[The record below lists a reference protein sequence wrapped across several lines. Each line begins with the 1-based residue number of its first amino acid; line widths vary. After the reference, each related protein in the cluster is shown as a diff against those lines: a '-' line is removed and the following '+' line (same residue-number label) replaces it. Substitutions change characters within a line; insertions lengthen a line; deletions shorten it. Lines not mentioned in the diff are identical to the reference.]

1 MQHDRLKTVMPA
13 QSDDRYDPIAFLD
26 RTSGRQVRGT
36 VGWREGIENRVTFQ
50 VWDGPSA
57 AGEGADLF
65 AAFAAARSGI
75 EKAGF
80 VPLVRGTCS
89 PMPDDPHALFDP
101 AEADDVTPLRA
112 DTPRFQP
119 ILWWIAAAIVLLG
132 LVYPVLARAEVPE
145 WNRRIPFPNVPYDYR
160 YEGPNYDTRDGSR
173 NSAARMRH
181 EAKERGDP
189 EWRDIPLDPIIAIV
203 KRDSGKVVAR
213 YHLEGG
219 QFCAYDEDN
228 CDLDGLFPIIVP
240 EMKDEPVLG
249 VIRHVGAH
257 GQRLSILRPL
267 ADRKAPVFEATAD
280 FALGLRVR
288 RERLFITLD
297 RAMPCGEVKKEHL
310 QWPSLGEPPTP
321 DLGLPDVT
329 LPTPL
334 PLSPSAAAFEKQLR
348 RIARDGDLDGF
359 MALLADDVLVSFGGD
374 GGKAEFAEHWRLDS
388 EMGRQL
394 LWQTLERLLD
404 DGGWNEAGG
413 KDDDGVD
420 YAQRL
425 TLPWFFAAWPQDAD
439 AENVFIA
446 HVGAGLRAAPDRS
459 APVLTR
465 LGDGGVVYGDVEEGE
480 EALSWIGNGWLAVIA
495 PGGDPGFVAQE
506 DVVPLLETRM
516 IAHETPQGWR
526 IEAMVSGD

>member
-1 MQHDRLKTVMPA
+1 MATKTGTA
-13 QSDDRYDPIAFLD
+13 QSDDCYDRITFLD
-26 RTSGRQVRGT
+26 GTSGNEVPGT
-36 VGWREGIENRVTFQ
+36 CGWHEGAENRIVFQ
-50 VWDGPSA
+50 VWDGPSFA
-57 AGEGADLF
+57 ATGSDLS
-65 AAFAAARSGI
+65 AAFAAARAGI
-75 EKAGF
+75 VRAGF
-80 VPLVRGTCS
+80 TPLAPENGD
-89 PMPDDPHALFDP
+89 PDDPVTDLF
-101 AEADDVTPLRA
+101 ASIDDQTVKSP
-112 DTPRFQP
+112 PRFQP
-119 ILWWIAAAIVLLG
+119 LLWLAVAAILLA
-132 LVYPVLARAEVPE
+132 LLIPAIARAEVPE
-145 WNRRIPFPNVPYDYR
+145 YGTRIPFPNAPYDYR
-160 YEGPNYDTRDGSR
+160 YEGPNYDTREGSR

-189 EWRDIPLDPIIAIV
+189 EWLNTPLDPVIAIV
-203 KRDSGKVVAR
+203 KRDSGKVIAR

-257 GQRLSILRPL
+257 WQRLSILRPL
-267 ADRKAPVFEATAD
+267 ADRKAPVFEVTAD

-288 RERLFITLD
+288 RESLFITLD

-310 QWPSLGEPPTP
+310 QWPLSDEPAKP
-321 DLGLPDVT
+321 DLGLPDVI

-348 RIARDGDLDGF
+348 KIARDDDLDAL

-388 EMGRQL
+388 EKERKL

-446 HVGAGLRAAPDRS
+446 HAGAGLRAAPDRS
-459 APVLTR
+459 APVITR
-465 LGDGGVVYGDVEEGE
+465 LGDGEVLYGNVEGGE
-480 EALSWIGNGWLAVIA
+480 EALSWTGKGWLAVIA
-495 PGGDPGFVAQE
+495 PGGDLGFVAQE
-506 DVVPLLETRM
+506 EIVPLLETRL
-516 IAHETPQGWR
+516 IAVETPQGWR
-526 IEAMVSGD
+526 IEAIVSGD